1 MFLGIWVNYLTDR
14 KMIITGLVSGLL
26 AILLSQIVPY
36 KLHIVLATLAAS
48 GAACYITERHAGG
61 LIMSAEYVWGA
72 IFIMMGVTYISRI
85 IPFLLLAGKPVP
97 RWFKTW
103 LTYVPTAIFGALVL
117 PDVFL
122 PAGSLNLGLNNLYLW
137 STVIIF
143 PLVYKT
149 KSLGLA
155 IVSGAAVFALLQ
167 AVL

>member
-1 MFLGIWVNYLTDR
+1 
-14 KMIITGLVSGLL
+14 
-26 AILLSQIVPY
+26 
-36 KLHIVLATLAAS
+36 
-48 GAACYITERHAGG
+48 
-61 LIMSAEYVWGA
+61 MSAEYVWGA

-97 RWFKTW
+97 
-103 LTYVPTAIFGALVL
+103 TAIFGALVL

-122 PAGSLNLGLNNLYLW
+122 PAGSLDLGLNNLYLW

>member
-1 MFLGIWVNYLTDR
+1 MR
-14 KMIITGLVSGLL
+14 E
-26 AILLSQIVPY
+26 VP
-36 KLHIVLATLAAS
+36 
-48 GAACYITERHAGG
+48 
-61 LIMSAEYVWGA
+61 IMSAEYVWGA

-85 IPFLLLAGKPVP
+85 IPFLL
-97 RWFKTW
+97 FKTW

-122 PAGSLNLGLNNLYLW
+122 PAGSLDLGLNNLYLW

>member
-1 MFLGIWVNYLTDR
+1 
-14 KMIITGLVSGLL
+14 
-26 AILLSQIVPY
+26 
-36 KLHIVLATLAAS
+36 
-48 GAACYITERHAGG
+48 
-61 LIMSAEYVWGA
+61 MSAEYVWGA

-97 RWFKTW
+97 RW

-122 PAGSLNLGLNNLYLW
+122 PAGSLDLGLNNLYLW

>member
-1 MFLGIWVNYLTDR
+1 
-14 KMIITGLVSGLL
+14 
-26 AILLSQIVPY
+26 
-36 KLHIVLATLAAS
+36 
-48 GAACYITERHAGG
+48 
-61 LIMSAEYVWGA
+61 MSAEYVWGA

-103 LTYVPTAIFGALVL
+103 LTYVPT
-117 PDVFL
+117 
-122 PAGSLNLGLNNLYLW
+122 GSLDLGLNNLYLW

>member
-1 MFLGIWVNYLTDR
+1 MR
-14 KMIITGLVSGLL
+14 E
-26 AILLSQIVPY
+26 
-36 KLHIVLATLAAS
+36 VL
-48 GAACYITERHAGG
+48 IK
-61 LIMSAEYVWGA
+61 SAEYGWGA

-122 PAGSLNLGLNNLYLW
+122 PAGSLDLGLNNLYLW

>member
-1 MFLGIWVNYLTDR
+1 MREV
-14 KMIITGLVSGLL
+14 
-26 AILLSQIVPY
+26 
-36 KLHIVLATLAAS
+36 
-48 GAACYITERHAGG
+48 

-97 RWFKTW
+97 
-103 LTYVPTAIFGALVL
+103 TAIFGALVL

-122 PAGSLNLGLNNLYLW
+122 PAGSLDLGLNNLYLW

>member
-1 MFLGIWVNYLTDR
+1 MREV
-14 KMIITGLVSGLL
+14 
-26 AILLSQIVPY
+26 
-36 KLHIVLATLAAS
+36 
-48 GAACYITERHAGG
+48 

-122 PAGSLNLGLNNLYLW
+122 PAGSLDLG
-137 STVIIF
+137 
-143 PLVYKT
+143 YKT

>member
-1 MFLGIWVNYLTDR
+1 
-14 KMIITGLVSGLL
+14 
-26 AILLSQIVPY
+26 
-36 KLHIVLATLAAS
+36 
-48 GAACYITERHAGG
+48 
-61 LIMSAEYVWGA
+61 MSAEYVWGA

-122 PAGSLNLGLNNLYLW
+122 PAGSLDLGLNNLYLW

-155 IVSGAAVFALLQ
+155 IVSGVAAASCLWFFGLTGIFKTCCQNLRPSHLQWINRICGAVIFVYALKLLYTFGQ
-167 AVL
+167 ML

>member
-1 MFLGIWVNYLTDR
+1 
-14 KMIITGLVSGLL
+14 
-26 AILLSQIVPY
+26 
-36 KLHIVLATLAAS
+36 
-48 GAACYITERHAGG
+48 
-61 LIMSAEYVWGA
+61 MSAEYVWGA

-122 PAGSLNLGLNNLYLW
+122 TAGSLDLGLNTQTQW
-137 STVIIF
+137 TTVISF
-143 PLVYKT
+143 PLVYKS

-155 IVSGAAVFALLQ
+155 LVSGSDVFALLQ

>member
-1 MFLGIWVNYLTDR
+1 MREV
-14 KMIITGLVSGLL
+14 
-26 AILLSQIVPY
+26 
-36 KLHIVLATLAAS
+36 
-48 GAACYITERHAGG
+48 

-103 LTYVPTAIFGALVL
+103 LTYVPTAIFGAL
-117 PDVFL
+117 
-122 PAGSLNLGLNNLYLW
+122 GLNNLYLW

>member
-36 KLHIVLATLAAS
+36 KLHIVLATLAAPAPPAIS
-48 GAACYITERHAGG
+48 PNAMREV

-122 PAGSLNLGLNNLYLW
+122 PAGSLDLGLNNLYLW